1 MHDSPAKHICY
12 LSYPMKRFAFNLAAV
27 PVLFAPLLHAQV
39 ASPWET
45 VAPAGSY
52 VYTDLKT
59 AVKDAASCYRLDL
72 TGQDIYKD
80 KKALA
85 KTVTL
90 TNVMAF
96 RLGNNNLSTLPS
108 PFLWLQGVTYFS
120 SKGNPLTTLPDS
132 IGMWSQLRFLELY
145 DTRFDTLP
153 EGVYGCTRLQ
163 SISIAGNKDTLC
175 ITEGIRAAGKSLTE
189 LKIYTTVID
198 TLPENFSTLSKL
210 NKLVLY
216 KCSLAE
222 IPAPVIALEQL
233 HELWLDSNAIT
244 SVPREISLMQN
255 LTYLSLRGN
264 KITHVTSSICFLQNL
279 AVLDL
284 RGNPIAPYEVQCLQ
298 ALLPTCRVLF

>member
-1 MHDSPAKHICY
+1 M
-12 LSYPMKRFAFNLAAV
+12 
-27 PVLFAPLLHAQV
+27 LFIAGSILLAPLLHAQA

-45 VAPAGSY
+45 VAPADSY

-59 AVKDAASCYRLDL
+59 AVKDAAICYRLDL
-72 TGQDIYKD
+72 TGQDVYKD
-80 KKALA
+80 KKVLA
-85 KTVTL
+85 KTASL

-96 RLGNNNLSTLPS
+96 RIGNNNLSVLPS
-108 PFLWLQGVTYFS
+108 PFLRLPGVTYFRS
-120 SKGNPLTTLPDS
+120 SGNPLTTLPDS
-132 IGMWSQLRFLELY
+132 IGMWGQLRFLELY

-175 ITEGIRAAGKSLTE
+175 ITDGISAAGKSLAE

-216 KCSLAE
+216 KCSLGS
-222 IPAPVIALEQL
+222 IPAPVMRLYQL
-233 HELWLDSNAIT
+233 NELWLDSNAIT
-244 SVPREISLMQN
+244 TVPREISLMSN

-264 KITHVTSSICFLQNL
+264 RITHVTSSICFLKNL
-279 AVLDL
+279 TVLDL
-284 RGNPIAPYEVQCLQ
+284 RGNPIDPYEIQCLQ